1 MFKKIRKAEAS
12 DVTYLVDFMRNTIR
26 AHYRPFLGREG
37 VEAYIDRV
45 ASDSY
50 LLDQL
55 DYTQVLLLSEAI
67 VGFAIYQGDLIEMIM
82 VADGFHRQGLG
93 SHLLGFC
100 ERKLFKKHPA
110 IHLGSF
116 EGNQKA
122 AGFFKKNG
130 WQETEKQ
137 RDESTGVNMIYFVK
151 KPE

>member
-1 MFKKIRKAEAS
+1 MFKKIRKAEAA

-26 AHYRPFLGREG
+26 AHYRPILGKEG

-45 ASDSY
+45 ASDVY

-55 DYTQVLLLSEAI
+55 EDAQVLLLSEAI
-67 VGFAIYQGDLIEMIM
+67 VGFAIYRGDRIELIMI
-82 VADGFHRQGLG
+82 ADGFHRQGLG

-122 AGFFKKNG
+122 IQFFKKKG
-130 WQETEKQ
+130 WQETEMH
-137 RDESTGVNMIYFVK
+137 RDEDSGVNMIYFVK
-151 KPE
+151 KAE